1 MSDILFTTVPYTDT
15 DEPLMS
21 PAVLKAIAQSAGYS
35 AVAIDLN
42 IELVNEFLTQAV
54 EFNLVGEVGIEPTF
68 AALSRRCLLVY
79 KSSP

>member
-1 MSDILFTTVPYTDT
+1 
-15 DEPLMS
+15 
-21 PAVLKAIAQSAGYS
+21 
-35 AVAIDLN
+35 
-42 IELVNEFLTQAV
+42 LTQAV